1 MPMPPYSRR
10 QMIQATAAA
19 SFAGPAMGAE
29 TVYPDCSDLYV
40 IMARVHPSLPADTP
54 ETVAEFSVTGD
65 KDDEDV
71 LRNTRLS
78 HYTLRRNSVSR
89 DLLFEG
95 QRPTVAVSQAALS
108 YEFQPDAATPE
119 MMVIGWPSASSE
131 ELSEKRAALRGKF
144 PVTVKIDD
152 GPVQTISAAT
162 RYGKSH
168 IALPRDGNHLMDGR
182 KLEVRITAMGFEMT
196 AVFDT
201 RHLSPTIPI
210 ARQKANAH
218 AVRAATAGGCKPA
231 CVMTSAAVD
240 LLGRRDDCFE
250 LTQMRTLRARFP
262 DRADVVAAYIHA
274 SNDLLA
280 RGQSF
285 ALRSAILL
293 FYALIVW
300 PTALLVAAGLYRGAG
315 LYYLAGFKL
324 LCRAF
329 RITPPPHLQAVRS
342 DPHP

>member
-1 MPMPPYSRR
+1 MAPYTRR

-19 SFAGPAMGAE
+19 SVAGPAMGAA

-40 IMARVHPSLPADTP
+40 IMARLHPSLPADTP
-54 ETVAEFSVTGD
+54 DTVAEFSVTGD
-65 KDDEDV
+65 KDDEDI

-78 HYTLRRNSVSR
+78 HYTLRRSSISR

-95 QRPTVAVSQAALS
+95 QRPNVDVSQASLS

-119 MMVIGWPSASSE
+119 MMVISWPSAGSE

-144 PVTVKIDD
+144 PVTVRVDD
-152 GPVQTISAAT
+152 GAVQTITAAT
-162 RYGKSH
+162 RSGRSH
-168 IALPRDGNHLMDGR
+168 IPLPWDGTHLVDGR
-182 KLEVRITAMGFEMT
+182 KLEVRIAAMGFEMT
-196 AVFDT
+196 ALFDT

-218 AVRAATAGGCKPA
+218 AVFAATAGGCKPA

-240 LLGRRDDCFE
+240 LLGRPDDCFE
-250 LTQMRTLRARFP
+250 LSQMRALRARFP
-262 DRADVVAAYIHA
+262 ERSDVVEAYIHA

-280 RGQSF
+280 RGQGV
-285 ALRSAILL
+285 ALRSAILI

-300 PTALLVAAGLYRGAG
+300 PTALLMAARLYRGAG
-315 LYYLAGFKL
+315 LYYLAGFTC
-324 LCRAF
+324 LCRLF
-329 RITPPPHLQAVRS
+329 RVAPPPPPGSL
-342 DPHP
+342 P